1 MVTVANQNIV
11 EVKKETC
18 DKNHIYAMINIE
30 AMQLA
35 MKDLTPAQFQVWLY
49 YAKNQAGYTFAV
61 SPAAALNE
69 FGIKKDTFQK
79 ANQVLREKGYLVND
93 ATKGKNYY
101 IFYERPEEE
110 EIYVTKAAVVRPG
123 EFTF

>member
-1 MVTVANQNIV
+1 MKTVANQDVV
-11 EVKKETC
+11 EVQKEKC
-18 DKNHIYAMINIE
+18 DKDNIYAVININ

-49 YAKNQAGYTFAV
+49 FAKNQAGYTFAV

-79 ANQVLREKGYLVND
+79 AKQALKEKGYLVENL
-93 ATKGKNYY
+93 AKGKNHW
-101 IFYERPEEE
+101 IFREVPEEE
-110 EIYVTKAAVVRPG
+110 IMYVEKV
-123 EFTF
+123 